1 MSPKKSG
8 WAAWRAKNPG
18 SEPRKFTGMVG
29 RQSSKVS
36 GKQGMHH
43 HPMMSELGL
52 NVSGGM
58 KPGGFHMPKMPK
70 VGGKF

>member
-1 MSPKKSG
+1 VKKSG

-29 RQSSKVS
+29 RQSKKVD

-43 HPMMSELGL
+43 HPQMSQLGL

-58 KPGGFHMPKMPK
+58 KSINAFKPKMP
-70 VGGKF
+70 GGRF